1 MKITYIIAS
10 IALVTAV
17 SARIICAEEFED
29 LAATEHEHSVLQWC
43 RCLSEIAILAYLL
56 VLGIKLFAVSL

>member
-17 SARIICAEEFED
+17 SARIICAEQFED
-29 LAATEHEHSVLQWC
+29 LNATEREHSIMQWC
-43 RCLSEIAILAYLL
+43 RCLSELAML
-56 VLGIKLFAVSL
+56 VSGIVVLVISFSHGL

>member
-17 SARIICAEEFED
+17 SARIICAEQFED
-29 LAATEHEHSVLQWC
+29 VNATEREHSIMQWC
-43 RCLSEIAILAYLL
+43 RALSELAMLVSAVVLVVIAFSHEL
-56 VLGIKLFAVSL
+56 

>member
-17 SARIICAEEFED
+17 AARIICAEQFED
-29 LAATEHEHSVLQWC
+29 VNATEREHSIMQWC
-43 RCLSEIAILAYLL
+43 RALSEVAMLVIGIVLVFIAFSHEL
-56 VLGIKLFAVSL
+56 

>member
-17 SARIICAEEFED
+17 SARIICAEQFED
-29 LAATEHEHSVLQWC
+29 VNATEREHSIMQWC
-43 RCLSEIAILAYLL
+43 RALSEVAMLVSAAVLVFIAFSHGL
-56 VLGIKLFAVSL
+56 

>member
-17 SARIICAEEFED
+17 SARIICAEQFED
-29 LAATEHEHSVLQWC
+29 VNATEREHSLLQWC
-43 RCLSEIAILAYLL
+43 RCLSELAMLVSAAVLVFIAFSHEL
-56 VLGIKLFAVSL
+56 